1 MKKNWIKPVI
11 TIMTVIIALAIILY
25 PKYGDRLFRDKD
37 AKLGPQGGQAAS
49 RQVLNVSGII
59 IVPQVFIE
67 KRNSTGTLMPDEEVD
82 LSFETSG
89 KLTGI
94 FFEEDTPVKKGDL
107 LGKINDR
114 HLQAQL
120 LKLEAQKKLI
130 QEKEFRQKSLLE
142 KDAISRESYDQ
153 IVTEL
158 QSIEADI
165 LLVKARIAE
174 TELRAPFDGR
184 IGLRYFS
191 EGGFVSPNSKIARL
205 VKIKPLKIE
214 FSVPEKYAGK
224 LKPGFPITFMVDGY
238 PDPFSAKVYA
248 IEPKVDLNTRTIMVR
263 AIYPNTKEEHKP
275 GRFAAVSL
283 TLDEITNAVSIP
295 TEALIPEMDGEKVF
309 LYKNGRARK
318 VPVTIGIRTESEI
331 QIIRGVEF
339 GDTLIVS
346 GILQLREGLPVVL
359 DTLLSKKE

>member
-11 TIMTVIIALAIILY
+11 TIATVIIVLAIVFY
-25 PKYGDRLFRDKD
+25 PKYGDYLFGDNNAAR
-37 AKLGPQGGQAAS
+37 GPQAGAS
-49 RQVLNVSGII
+49 FRQVLNVSAL
-59 IVPQVFIE
+59 IVKPQVIIE
-67 KRNSTGTLMPDEEVD
+67 TRNSTATLMPDEEVD
-82 LSFETSG
+82 LAFETSG

-94 FFEEDTPVKKGDL
+94 FFDEGTPVSKGDL

-130 QEKEFRQKSLLE
+130 QEKEFRQRSLLE

-191 EGGFVSPNSKIARL
+191 EGSFISPSSKIARL

-214 FSVPEKYAGK
+214 FSVPERYAGE
-224 LKPGFPITFMVDGY
+224 LKPGFPITFMVDGF

-248 IEPKVDLNTRTIMVR
+248 IDPKVDINTRTIMVR
-263 AIYPNTKEEHKP
+263 AIYPNTNEEHKP
-275 GRFAAVSL
+275 GRFAGVSL
-283 TLDEITNAVSIP
+283 TLSEIENAVSIP
-295 TEALIPEMDGEKVF
+295 TEALIAEMDGEKVF
-309 LYKNGRARK
+309 LYKAGRAHK
-318 VPVTIGIRTESEI
+318 VPVSIGIRTESDI
-331 QIIRGVEF
+331 QITRGIKF

-359 DTLLSKKE
+359 DTLLLKNE